1 MLQRI
6 LHANIVVRDLD
17 RTLRFYRDLLGF
29 KVAFA
34 DTTDDPKLGETF
46 GVKGGVRM
54 RWALIRLGDDENA
67 PFLDVEQ
74 WLLPEAVAGSY
85 PSCNHI
91 GICRIALQV
100 ADIDKTYNDMKGKGV
115 EFLSSPQTV
124 SIPEIGDFK
133 LCCLRDPDGIVLELV
148 QASL

>member
-6 LHANIVVRDLD
+6 VHANLVVQDLD

-34 DTTDDPKLGETF
+34 ATTEDPKLAEAL
-46 GVKGGVRM
+46 GVKEGVRM
-54 RWALIRLGDDENA
+54 RWALIRLGDDENG

-74 WLLPEAVAGSY
+74 WQLPKGVAGPRS
-85 PSCNHI
+85 SCNDI
-91 GICRIALQV
+91 GIRRIAMQV
-100 ADIDKTYNDMKGKGV
+100 ADIEKAYKDLKGRGV

-124 SIPEIGDFK
+124 GIPEIGDFK
-133 LCCLRDPDGIVLELV
+133 LCCFRDPDGIVLELV

>member
-34 DTTDDPKLGETF
+34 DTTDDPKLGVTF
-46 GVKGGVRM
+46 GVKEGVRM
-54 RWALIRLGDDENA
+54 RWALIRLGDDENS

-85 PSCNHI
+85 PSCNHV

-100 ADIDKTYNDMKGKGV
+100 VDIDKAYNDMKGKGV
-115 EFLSSPQTV
+115 DFLSSPQTV

-133 LCCLRDPDGIVLELV
+133 LCCLKDPDGIVLELV